1 MGVEGFG
8 FQASTSTFG
17 WGIGGGQRI
26 CSRRRQRGAA
36 VLFGVLARTGAVQV
50 VVHGGV
56 VVCVVVRR
64 VCKGQSTTLAR
75 YQSLSGCGR
84 EWVPWYHGGTAPAI
98 NQTLTLLS
106 AVVLSVPKDFFLW
119 SRSRRIFLVLEPL
132 AAPQR
137 FSLLP
142 LYCSLCAIHL
152 ARLNCHYCFQQSG
165 SRNKHA
171 IGHLQ
176 VQ

>member
-1 MGVEGFG
+1 VGVEGFG

-84 EWVPWYHGGTAPAI
+84 EWVPWYHGGTAPPI
-98 NQTLTLLS
+98 NQTLTQQWYCQYQKIS
-106 AVVLSVPKDFFLW
+106 FFGP
-119 SRSRRIFLVLEPL
+119 RRIFLVLEPL

>member
-1 MGVEGFG
+1 VGVEGFG

-106 AVVLSVPKDFFLW
+106 AVVLSV
-119 SRSRRIFLVLEPL
+119 
-132 AAPQR
+132 
-137 FSLLP
+137 LP